1 MSLSSYLILCD
12 VLIKYSKEF
21 TMSVPVSTLD
31 TTPAVAL
38 APGPHG
44 QFLLG
49 SIRDF
54 QSDPLNFIQQVASEY
69 GPVARFRLA
78 NVVFNLVSHPDGIQ
92 QVLQSNNHNYIKGE
106 FFDPVRQMAGDGLFA
121 SEGAHWLRQR
131 RLMQPAFHRQRIAGF
146 ADIMVRQ
153 TEGMLERW
161 ETLADTGEPVD
172 VSQAFTELTMRIIAE
187 TMFSVQLA
195 EDVHRISE
203 ALTLLLADLDYR
215 FQVPF
220 YPRIG
225 FPTLRNLR
233 AQKALHTVDEV
244 LYPIIQ
250 ERRNHEGQ
258 QVDLLQML
266 MGARDE
272 ETGEGM
278 SDQDLRDELITM
290 FVAGHETTAVLL
302 TWLFHILSSEP
313 EWEVRLVDEVSTV
326 LSGRQPGF
334 EDLPSFPMLRMAI
347 DETLRLY
354 PPLWLTNRNA
364 VQDDEICGYRIRA
377 GEVVGIAPYV
387 THRLP
392 AYWPDPERF
401 DPLRFEPE
409 RSAGRPRFAYLPF
422 GGGPRQCIGNNFAL
436 QEAQL
441 IFATLVP
448 RFRLQAIPERPVK
461 VNPSATLRPKDGL
474 WMRVERRR
482 G

>member
-1 MSLSSYLILCD
+1 
-12 VLIKYSKEF
+12 
-21 TMSVPVSTLD
+21 MSVPVSTRNAPSTLA
-31 TTPAVAL
+31 T
-38 APGPHG
+38 APGPYG

-54 QSDPLNFIQQVASEY
+54 QGDPLGFIQHIAAEY

-92 QVLQSNNHNYIKGE
+92 QVLQGNNHNYIKGE

-121 SEGAHWLRQR
+121 SEGSHWLRQR

-146 ADIMVRQ
+146 AEIMVRQ
-153 TEGMLERW
+153 TEQMLKSW
-161 ETLADTGEPVD
+161 EVLANSGEPVD

-187 TMFSVQLA
+187 TMFSVQLEA
-195 EDVHRISE
+195 DVHRISE
-203 ALTLLLADLDYR
+203 SLTLLLADLDFR
-215 FQVPF
+215 FQMPF

-250 ERRNHEGQ
+250 ARRKNEGQ
-258 QVDLLQML
+258 HNDLLEML

-302 TWLFHILSSEP
+302 TWLFHILASEP
-313 EWEVRLVDEVSTV
+313 AWETRLVDEVSSV
-326 LSGRQPGF
+326 LGGLQPGF
-334 EDLPSFPMLRMAI
+334 QDLPNFPTLRMAI

-354 PPLWLTNRNA
+354 PPLWITNRNA
-364 VQDDEICGYRIRA
+364 VQDDEICGYRIQS

-387 THRLP
+387 THRLSE
-392 AYWPDPERF
+392 YWPDPERF
-401 DPLRFEPE
+401 DPMRF
-409 RSAGRPRFAYLPF
+409 RSEMIAGRPRFAYLPF

-436 QEAQL
+436 VEAQL
-441 IFATLVP
+441 IFATLAP
-448 RFRLQAIPERPVK
+448 RFRLSPAPKHPVK
-461 VNPSATLRPKDGL
+461 LEPTATLRPKNGL
-474 WMRVERRR
+474 WMKIEKR
-482 G
+482 GL

>member
-1 MSLSSYLILCD
+1 
-12 VLIKYSKEF
+12 
-21 TMSVPVSTLD
+21 MSVPVSVQN
-31 TTPAVAL
+31 PSSSINI

-54 QSDPLNFIQQVASEY
+54 QRDPLGFIQRAAHEY

-92 QVLQSNNHNYIKGE
+92 QVLQGNNHNYIKGE

-146 ADIMVRQ
+146 AEIMVRQ
-153 TEGMLERW
+153 TELMLERW
-161 ETLADTGEPVD
+161 EVLANSGEPVD
-172 VSQAFTELTMRIIAE
+172 VSEEFTELTMRIIAE
-187 TMFSVQLA
+187 TMFSAQLA
-195 EDVHRISE
+195 EDVRLISE
-203 ALTLLLADLDYR
+203 SLTLLLGDLDFR

-233 AQKALHTVDEV
+233 AQKALRAVDAV
-244 LYPIIQ
+244 IYRIIR
-250 ERRNHEGQ
+250 ERRQNG
-258 QVDLLQML
+258 VPRIDLLQML
-266 MGARDE
+266 MEARDD
-272 ETGEGM
+272 ETGEAM
-278 SDQDLRDELITM
+278 TDQHLRDELITM

-313 EWEVRLVDEVSTV
+313 KWETRLVDEVTAA
-326 LSGRQPGF
+326 LQGRKPGF
-334 EDLPSFPMLRMAI
+334 EDLPSFSTLRMAI

-354 PPLWLTNRNA
+354 PPIWVTNRNA
-364 VQDDEICGYRIRA
+364 VQDDQICGYRIQS
-377 GEVVGIAPYV
+377 GEVAGIAPYV

-392 AYWPDPERF
+392 EYWPNPEHF
-401 DPLRFEPE
+401 DPLRFSPE
-409 RSAGRPRFAYLPF
+409 MITTRPHFAYLPF

-436 QEAQL
+436 VEAQL
-441 IFATLVP
+441 IFATLVQ
-448 RFRLQAIPERPVK
+448 RFHLQAVSERLVQLEPT
-461 VNPSATLRPKDGL
+461 ATLRPKDGL
-474 WMRVERRR
+474 WMRVAKR
-482 G
+482 GA